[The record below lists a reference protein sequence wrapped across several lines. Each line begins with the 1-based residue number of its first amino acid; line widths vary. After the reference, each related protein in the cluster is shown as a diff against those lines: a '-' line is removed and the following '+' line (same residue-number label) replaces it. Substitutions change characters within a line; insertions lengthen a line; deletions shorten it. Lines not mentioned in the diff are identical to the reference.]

1 MSESNVN
8 KIKKEYPNRVA
19 ETLFDKYLYFST
31 QEQVEESD
39 VYVISPDAID
49 QFKQNYTG
57 KKRIKVIYVSVS
69 EWMRKSRMQ
78 RRGDSEVDIAQRL
91 AFDNMIFNN
100 AEDLADFS
108 IRNYVLS
115 DTVDRIKKQLKLW
128 EKEKVGR
135 RCKKQK

>member
-19 ETLFDKYLYFST
+19 ETLFDKYFYFST

>member
-19 ETLFDKYLYFST
+19 ETLFDKYFYFST

-128 EKEKVGR
+128 EKEKVSR

>member
-1 MSESNVN
+1 LSESNVN

>member
-31 QEQVEESD
+31 QEQVEKSD

-69 EWMRKSRMQ
+69 EWMRKFRMQ

>member
-31 QEQVEESD
+31 REQVEESD

>member
-1 MSESNVN
+1 MNVN

-19 ETLFDKYLYFST
+19 ETLFDKYFYFST

-69 EWMRKSRMQ
+69 EWMRKFRMQ